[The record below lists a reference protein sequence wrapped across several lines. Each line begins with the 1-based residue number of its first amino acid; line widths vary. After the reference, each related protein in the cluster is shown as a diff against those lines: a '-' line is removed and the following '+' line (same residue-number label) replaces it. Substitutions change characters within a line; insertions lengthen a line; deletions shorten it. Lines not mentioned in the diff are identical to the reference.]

1 MCGRVSGETISPSS
15 SGPSLSCPLLPV
27 RRGDV
32 LAAWSGLRPLVMDPN
47 KKDTQSIARNHVIE
61 VSDSN
66 LVTIAGGEGRGSGK
80 EGEGRRGFGE
90 RRVRGE
96 EERRKR
102 GRRDRKMGVAP
113 SYCNKLLL

>member
-1 MCGRVSGETISPSS
+1 MPPLHFPSFR
-15 SGPSLSCPLLPV
+15 LPV

-66 LVTIAGGEGRGSGK
+66 LVTIAGGEGRGSQG
-80 EGEGRRGFGE
+80 
-90 RRVRGE
+90 GE
-96 EERRKR
+96 ER
-102 GRRDRKMGVAP
+102 GRRLD
-113 SYCNKLLL
+113 